1 MRPAPR
7 STGPGCLLTSLE
19 EKPALEDVGAKAYN
33 LARLRC
39 AGHCVPEAV
48 VLTTA
53 AFRRFL
59 ETNSLDGAIAS
70 LRSGLDAGNI
80 TGIRRASR
88 SIRELVLEA
97 EMPDD
102 VRAPLEA
109 WYDARP
115 DGRLVVRSSGVGED
129 GPGTSFAGQ
138 LDSFLDIGDLD
149 ALRWA
154 VQACW
159 ASYWSERALAY
170 QLGRGA
176 RLQGM
181 GVLVQLR
188 VDARFAGVLFTR
200 SPDPADSSSM
210 LVEYCA
216 GLGDVLVNGT
226 VTPGRLSMSRE
237 SHRWTVHQGAALPT
251 GVDATALLNDSCLG
265 RLRRTALEIEELFG
279 GPQDIE
285 WALDPDGRLQILQAR
300 PITTLAGSSTSG
312 RSVPAGMTVWSNA
325 NVDENFPEPI
335 SPLLYSI
342 ARLGYEH
349 YFRNL
354 AFAFGLSRRRIDVME
369 PAFPGLIG
377 VHAGRMYYN
386 LTNVHTVLRLAPYGE
401 QLAAAFDQ
409 FVGTENCRS
418 PHRDIPSFGRVR
430 RLLEGLSIVAHTGWQ
445 YALVHR
451 RVAAFERTV
460 DDFADRTRPAD
471 LVGKAS
477 PDLLELLR
485 AFVTIRCH
493 RWKNASLADAAAMV
507 CYAVLEKLLRRAFPS
522 PDAGVS
528 ASTLLKGLR
537 DIVSNEPVLALWE
550 LSRLVRDDPGLRDLF
565 ASRTGADIAAELEL
579 GAHPEFRVALDEY
592 LDHWGFRCPA
602 ELMLTVPDFRERP
615 ADLLEI
621 LKVYVGL
628 DGDSPADTLRREK
641 AKREVATA
649 GVLRSLRDGDPYGPL
664 VGGIRAAV
672 LHRVIRATQGSIALR
687 ERARLKQ
694 ALLYSRLRTLA
705 LSIGETLVRDGHL
718 DEPAEVFF
726 LSVDELDELLDGRAM
741 FPDQVGALVELRRTT
756 HAEFAQQVLP
766 DTLTLRTGSYVKS
779 AATSAG
785 SASDEATTSLT
796 GVGVSGGCAEGPAIV
811 LKDVREATRIQRGQI
826 LVTRQTDPAWAPFFF
841 LIDGLVLERGGML
854 SHGSILAREYG
865 LPSVVGIRHA
875 TERIRNGQSILVDG
889 DHGVVATID

>member
-1 MRPAPR
+1 MRTAPR

-33 LARLRC
+33 LARLRR

-97 EMPDD
+97 AMPDD

-109 WYDARP
+109 WYDGSR

-129 GPGTSFAGQ
+129 GPGASFAGQ

-237 SHRWTVHQGAALPT
+237 SHRWTVHQDASLPT

-312 RSVPAGMTVWSNA
+312 RHVPAGMTVWSNA

-386 LTNVHTVLRLAPYGE
+386 LTTSTPY
-401 QLAAAFDQ
+401 
-409 FVGTENCRS
+409 C
-418 PHRDIPSFGRVR
+418 
-430 RLLEGLSIVAHTGWQ
+430 
-445 YALVHR
+445 
-451 RVAAFERTV
+451 
-460 DDFADRTRPAD
+460 
-471 LVGKAS
+471 AS
-477 PDLLELLR
+477 PRTESNWR
-485 AFVTIRCH
+485 P
-493 RWKNASLADAAAMV
+493 
-507 CYAVLEKLLRRAFPS
+507 PS
-522 PDAGVS
+522 TNSS
-528 ASTLLKGLR
+528 A
-537 DIVSNEPVLALWE
+537 
-550 LSRLVRDDPGLRDLF
+550 
-565 ASRTGADIAAELEL
+565 
-579 GAHPEFRVALDEY
+579 
-592 LDHWGFRCPA
+592 
-602 ELMLTVPDFRERP
+602 
-615 ADLLEI
+615 
-621 LKVYVGL
+621 
-628 DGDSPADTLRREK
+628 
-641 AKREVATA
+641 
-649 GVLRSLRDGDPYGPL
+649 
-664 VGGIRAAV
+664 
-672 LHRVIRATQGSIALR
+672 
-687 ERARLKQ
+687 
-694 ALLYSRLRTLA
+694 
-705 LSIGETLVRDGHL
+705 
-718 DEPAEVFF
+718 
-726 LSVDELDELLDGRAM
+726 
-741 FPDQVGALVELRRTT
+741 RRTT
-756 HAEFAQQVLP
+756 GPRIATSLP
-766 DTLTLRTGSYVKS
+766 SDGYGVCWKVFRSSPTRVGSTRSSTDASRRSSAPSTTLRTVPGRWISS
-779 AATSAG
+779 AKPRRTCWS
-785 SASDEATTSLT
+785 
-796 GVGVSGGCAEGPAIV
+796 CCGP
-811 LKDVREATRIQRGQI
+811 
-826 LVTRQTDPAWAPFFF
+826 
-841 LIDGLVLERGGML
+841 
-854 SHGSILAREYG
+854 S
-865 LPSVVGIRHA
+865 
-875 TERIRNGQSILVDG
+875 
-889 DHGVVATID
+889 